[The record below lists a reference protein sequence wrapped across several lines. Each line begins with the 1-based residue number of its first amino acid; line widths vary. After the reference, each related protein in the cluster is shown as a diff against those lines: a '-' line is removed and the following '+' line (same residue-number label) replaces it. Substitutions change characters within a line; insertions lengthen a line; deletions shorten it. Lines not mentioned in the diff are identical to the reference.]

1 MYVKTHLALE
11 EIGELAVSKSQPLSL
26 ARLRGVLKAHGP
38 LLNINQH
45 STIGGTFLVNCCRA
59 RCVKESVIVNCLKEL
74 IEQYGAL
81 PNIPSHESA
90 PIGNRSRNNNNH
102 LYPLTIA
109 AARGMSKV
117 VKYLIQDHIMALGG
131 GGHGDCSTSILTLEG
146 SSRFRLHS
154 NPKKSISGTYNPVG
168 FAQAMMDAELEHGAS
183 KEEVKSLGSCIRM
196 LQEKMN
202 SIEKTL

>member
-1 MYVKTHLALE
+1 ME

-59 RCVKESVIVNCLKEL
+59 RCVKESVIVSCLKEL
-74 IEQYGAL
+74 IEKYGAL
-81 PNIPSHESA
+81 PNIPSHESS
-90 PIGNRSRNNNNH
+90 IGNSSRNKNNR

-117 VKYLIQDHIMALGG
+117 VKYLIQDRIMALGG
-131 GGHGDCSTSILTLEG
+131 GNSCSSTCILMLEG

-154 NPKKSISGTYNPVG
+154 NPKKSISGTYMPVD
-168 FAQAMMDAELEHGAS
+168 FAQVMKNAELEHGAS
-183 KEEVKSLGSCIRM
+183 KEEVKSLGCCIKM
-196 LQEKMN
+196 LKEKMN
-202 SIEKTL
+202 LIEKT